1 MKKQFSFW
9 ACLFVAAILCSG
21 CLVAESKYLT
31 KVSEADRLGRELA
44 ARDAKYKDLQA
55 ENTDLKNQ
63 IESLSGNL
71 KTVTGQKEE
80 LEKLLE
86 AKSDDLSK
94 TVAAGRKKVA
104 DLEAENTRLREQVV
118 ELKKKSQ
125 EVEAASNT
133 YKELLQEM
141 KAEIAQGEIT
151 ITELKGKLTVDVV
164 DKILFASGEAKV
176 KKEGLAV
183 LKRVVDILKTVDDK
197 NIRIEGHT
205 DNVPITSRLAKF
217 YPTNWELSAARA
229 INVTRYLQEQGI
241 DPVILS
247 ATAYGE
253 YQPVADNDTTEGR
266 AKNRRIAI
274 ILTPRD

>member
-1 MKKQFSFW
+1 M
-9 ACLFVAAILCSG
+9 
-21 CLVAESKYLT
+21 
-31 KVSEADRLGRELA
+31 AD
-44 ARDAKYKDLQA
+44 
-55 ENTDLKNQ
+55 
-63 IESLSGNL
+63 
-71 KTVTGQKEE
+71 
-80 LEKLLE
+80 
-86 AKSDDLSK
+86 
-94 TVAAGRKKVA
+94 
-104 DLEAENTRLREQVV
+104 
-118 ELKKKSQ
+118 LKKKSQ
-125 EVEAASNT
+125 EVEAQSKT
-133 YKELLQEM
+133 YQDLLQEM

-164 DKILFASGEAKV
+164 DKILFASGQAKV

-183 LKRVVDILKTVDDK
+183 LKRVVDILKTVEDK

-253 YQPVADNDTTEGR
+253 YQPVADNETPEGR

>member
-1 MKKQFSFW
+1 MKKHLSFW
-9 ACLFVAAILCSG
+9 ACLFTAAILCSG
-21 CLVAESKYLT
+21 CLVAESKYLM
-31 KVSEADRLGRELA
+31 KVSEADQLDQELA
-44 ARDAKYKDLQA
+44 SLETKHKDLQA
-55 ENTDLKNQ
+55 ENSHLKSQ
-63 IESLSGNL
+63 IDAL
-71 KTVTGQKEE
+71 TGQKDE

-94 TVAAGRKKVA
+94 TITVTRKKVA
-104 DLEAENTRLREQVV
+104 DLEAENTRLKEQLN
-118 ELKKKSQ
+118 ELKEKSQ
-125 EVEAASNT
+125 QVEAESNT
-133 YKELLQEM
+133 YKDLLQEM

-164 DKILFASGEAKV
+164 DKILFASGQAKV

-183 LKRVVDILKTVDDK
+183 LKRVVDILKTVEDK

-217 YPTNWELSAARA
+217 YPTNWELAAARA
-229 INVTRYLQEQGI
+229 INVTRYLQEQGV
-241 DPVILS
+241 DPTILS

-253 YQPVADNDTTEGR
+253 YQPVADNDTPEGR